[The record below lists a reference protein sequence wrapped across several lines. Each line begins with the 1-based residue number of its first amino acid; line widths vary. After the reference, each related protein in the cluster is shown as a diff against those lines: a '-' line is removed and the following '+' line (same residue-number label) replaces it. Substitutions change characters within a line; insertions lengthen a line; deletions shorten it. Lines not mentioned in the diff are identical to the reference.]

1 MSRQPD
7 FVVVTGLSGA
17 GRSTAAHAL
26 EDLGWFVIDNLP
38 PSLVPGVVELVS
50 TQGSGVKKLALVA
63 GTQRYQEDLVPALAQ
78 LRENG
83 SRVRVIFLDA
93 STDVLVRRYDDTR
106 RRHPFDE
113 DSDSLID
120 AIERERIFLD
130 PVRVEA
136 DMAIDTGDLTTHD
149 LKARVVD
156 AFAEEL
162 SDKLMQTT
170 LMSFGYKYGVPRD
183 ADLVFDCRFLA
194 NPHWVPELRSST
206 GLSEGV
212 SSYVFSQD
220 VAQAFV
226 EQILSMF
233 KILFPAYL
241 SEGKAY
247 LTIAFG
253 CTGGKHRS
261 VAMSEF
267 VAKAISEDGREVRTR
282 HRDIDR

>member
-1 MSRQPD
+1 
-7 FVVVTGLSGA
+7 
-17 GRSTAAHAL
+17 
-26 EDLGWFVIDNLP
+26 
-38 PSLVPGVVELVS
+38 
-50 TQGSGVKKLALVA
+50 
-63 GTQRYQEDLVPALAQ
+63 
-78 LRENG
+78 
-83 SRVRVIFLDA
+83 LDA

-136 DMAIDTGDLTTHD
+136 DMAIDTGDLTIHD

-170 LMSFGYKYGVPRD
+170 LMSFGYKHGVPRD

-206 GLSEGV
+206 GLSESV
-212 SSYVFSQD
+212 SDYVFSQD

-233 KILFPAYL
+233 KVLFPAYL

-267 VAKAISEDGREVRTR
+267 VAKAISADGREVRTR

>member
-1 MSRQPD
+1 MSVQPD

-26 EDLGWFVIDNLP
+26 EDLDWFVIDNLP

-50 TQGSGVKKLALVA
+50 SQGSGVKKLALVA

-136 DMAIDTGDLTTHD
+136 DMAIDTGDLTIHD

-170 LMSFGYKYGVPRD
+170 LMSFGYKHGVPRD

-206 GLSEGV
+206 GLDESV
-212 SSYVFSQD
+212 SAYVFSQD

-233 KILFPAYL
+233 KVLLPAYL

-267 VAKAISEDGREVRTR
+267 VAKAISADGREVRTR